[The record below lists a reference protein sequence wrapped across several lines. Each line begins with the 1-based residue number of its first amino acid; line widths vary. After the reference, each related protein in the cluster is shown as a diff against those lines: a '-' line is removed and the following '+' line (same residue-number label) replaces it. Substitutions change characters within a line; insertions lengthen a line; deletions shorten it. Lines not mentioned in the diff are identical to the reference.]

1 MFLKETLIFPSI
13 NGSHYR
19 IPNVIATKHGTYI
32 AICNDRKGG
41 AGDESQVQLLTLCR
55 KTKSC
60 DWENVKVIGGKV
72 GWICFM
78 GSVIYDEKR
87 DCITVF
93 GQWDAD
99 KPGEFNDLSDEEK
112 AVIQKNVQE
121 KAKRDGITL
130 GLFVLESFDDGITWN
145 ERHID
150 FFPTMQRHSDGK
162 MYEITAY
169 THGCGHGITLK
180 NSKYKGRLIAPA
192 RTQIGV
198 YHTIPELKEHC
209 YNCAVYSDDNGK
221 TWKTSGCVQIGTG
234 EGVLIENADGSLTYN
249 SRAYFKDCV
258 RHIATSTDGGETWHS
273 FRTDNFLVEDFAPGP
288 YGCGGCNA
296 ALIRVDLAD
305 INDKSCLPNDAEGV
319 TIFTNPHSDAREN
332 MAACIS
338 FNGGNTWDKVKVFYP
353 GFSAYSS
360 IDFNP
365 VTQTFCLIYERG
377 EKDPYSDGI
386 VAAEFDLEW
395 LLS

>member
-1 MFLKETLIFPSI
+1 MFFKESLIFPSI

-19 IPNVIATKHGTYI
+19 IPNVIATKHGTFI
-32 AICNDRKGG
+32 AVCNDRKGG
-41 AGDESQVQLLTLCR
+41 SSDDSQVQLLTLCR
-55 KTKSC
+55 KEKDS
-60 DWENVKVIGGKV
+60 DWEDVRVIDGKP
-72 GWICFM
+72 GWICFF
-78 GSVIYDEKR
+78 GSIIYDEKR

-93 GQWDAD
+93 AQWDAD
-99 KPGEFNDLSDEEK
+99 RPGEFNDLSDEEK
-112 AVIQKNVQE
+112 AKIQASVEE
-121 KAKRDGITL
+121 KAKTDGIIL
-130 GLFVLESFDDGITWN
+130 GQVKFESFDDGLTWVESAEKFIT
-145 ERHID
+145 
-150 FFPTMQRHSDGK
+150 TMQEHTDGK
-162 MYEITAY
+162 MYEITPY

-221 TWKTSGCVQIGTG
+221 TWQTTGCVQIGTG

-273 FRTDNFLVEDFAPGP
+273 FRTDDFLVEDLAPGP

-296 ALIRVDLAD
+296 ALIRVDLDD
-305 INDKSCLPNDAEGV
+305 IEDKSSLPNGAEGV
-319 TIFTNPHSDAREN
+319 TVFTNPHSRDREN

-338 FNGGNTWDKVKVFYP
+338 FDGGIIWDKVKVFYP
-353 GFSAYSS
+353 GFAAYSS

-365 VTQTFCLIYERG
+365 ITQTFCLIYEHG
-377 EKDPYSDGI
+377 KKDPYSDGI
-386 VAAEFDLEW
+386 MAAEFDLEW